1 MTTEPQTGPDIPPP
15 PPPSKWLYVL
25 VIGMTAAII
34 VAFVAV
40 IYGMA
45 MTAQKL

>member
-1 MTTEPQTGPDIPPP
+1 MQPAPDFPPP
-15 PPPSKWLYVL
+15 EPPSKWLYVL
-25 VIGMTAAII
+25 VICMTAALV
-34 VAFVAV
+34 VAFLAV